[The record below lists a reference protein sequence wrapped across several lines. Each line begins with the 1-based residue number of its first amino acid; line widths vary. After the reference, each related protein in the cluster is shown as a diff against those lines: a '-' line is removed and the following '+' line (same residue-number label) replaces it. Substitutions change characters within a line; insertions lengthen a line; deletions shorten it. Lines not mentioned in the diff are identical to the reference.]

1 MNGLDLFLGGVL
13 AIGVF
18 RGFKTGAVLQIAGV
32 AGWLLGF
39 LVATAVMEPVGAV
52 AAESLGVSERA
63 GPVLGF
69 VVAFGAVVAGLTA
82 AAHVVRKT
90 LTAIKLGG
98 IDTLAGAG
106 VGGLRSAFG
115 LSVVML
121 MTAFAPTPGGEPIL
135 IGEDTREASVLYE
148 PVEALAPVVWDVAR
162 TVTPGIQ
169 EAISDRLN
177 TFDEAEATPESEL
190 PLGGD
195 GPEGEGA

>member
-1 MNGLDLFLGGVL
+1 MNGLDLFLGAVL
-13 AIGVF
+13 AFGVF
-18 RGFKTGAVLQIAGV
+18 RGLKTGAVLQIAGV

-39 LVATAVMEPVGAV
+39 LVASVMMEPVGAV
-52 AAESLGVSERA
+52 AVESLGVSERA

-69 VVAFGAVVAGLTA
+69 IVSFGAVVAGLTA
-82 AAHVVRKT
+82 AAHLVRKT
-90 LTAIKLGG
+90 LKAIKLGG

-135 IGEDTREASVLYE
+135 IEEETRESSVLYD

-162 TVTPGIQ
+162 TVTPGLQ
-169 EAISDRLN
+169 EAISARLN
-177 TFDEAEATPESEL
+177 TFDEGEPVSE
-190 PLGGD
+190 GGEE
-195 GPEGEGA
+195 PFE